1 MTDLLADAVRR
12 APGAIA
18 ADDGQRRWSWAELD
32 REAAR
37 WEARLR
43 DAGARRGRAVALAL
57 HPSLEALAAL
67 HGALRTGSLVA
78 PLNPTLTAAEHG
90 DALDALRPAVLVD
103 GRGLHPGPG
112 GATAERP
119 VDAPGDLVLWTS
131 GTSGRPRGVLL
142 TLDGLRASAEG
153 ARLRLRLASDDVW
166 YASLSPAHVG
176 GLALLTRAAILG
188 CGLHLRGRFSLDDLV
203 ALIDAGAVTHASLV
217 PTMLLRLLDARG
229 DTPAPATL
237 RCLLIGGAHT
247 PPELARRAL
256 DAGLPIALTYGMTE
270 ASSQIATAPP
280 DEVAADPTSVGR
292 PLPGVEVRI
301 DDTGGLRVRGVTLS
315 PGLLGGEPLTD
326 TDGWL
331 ETGDGAEWTADGRLR
346 IVGRRSDRIVSG
358 GVTVDAREV
367 ESALR
372 AQPGVREACVVGVP
386 DPVWGERVA
395 ALVVGGA
402 DPDALEGALRDRLS
416 PAKRPRVIRSAEALP
431 LNRNGK
437 VDRAA
442 VRALFTHGP
451 GGPPSPERGA
461 PGHGHR

>member
-1 MTDLLADAVRR
+1 MIDLLADALRR

-18 ADDGQRRWSWAELD
+18 ADDGERRWNWADLD
-32 REAAR
+32 REAAG

-43 DAGARRGRAVALAL
+43 AEGARPGRAVALAL
-57 HPSLEALAAL
+57 HPGLEALAAL
-67 HGALRTGSLVA
+67 HGALRSGALVA
-78 PLNPTLTAAEHG
+78 PLNPALTPAERSA
-90 DALDALRPAVLVD
+90 ALDALRPALLVD
-103 GRGLHPGPG
+103 GGGLHPSP
-112 GATAERP
+112 AAAVAERTP
-119 VDAPGDLVLWTS
+119 DAPGDVVLWTS

-142 TLDGLRASAEG
+142 TVHGLRASAEG
-153 ARLRLRLASDDVW
+153 AGRRLRLAPDDVW

-188 CGLHLRGRFSLDDLV
+188 CGLQLRGRFSVDDLV

-217 PTMLLRLLDARG
+217 PTMLLRMLEARG
-229 DTPAPATL
+229 DAPPPATL

-247 PPELARRAL
+247 PPDLARRAL
-256 DAGLPIALTYGMTE
+256 AAGLPIALTYGMTE

-301 DDTGGLRVRGVTLS
+301 DDTGGLQMRGPTLS
-315 PGLLGGEPLTD
+315 PGLLSGEPLTD
-326 TDGWL
+326 TDGWFD
-331 ETGDGAEWTADGRLR
+331 TGDGAEWTPDGRLR

-372 AQPGVREACVVGVP
+372 SQPGVREACVVGVP

-395 ALVVGGA
+395 ALVVGRV
-402 DPDALEGALRDRLS
+402 DPDTLEGALRDRLS
-416 PAKRPRVIRSAEALP
+416 PAKRPRRIRVAEALP

-442 VRALFTHGP
+442 VRALLDDGP
-451 GGPPSPERGA
+451 SGPPRPERGA